1 MLYLLAAIGAICV
14 AVLLWRA
21 FVSNSVEQG
30 ERRPVRPIRPM
41 RPARPARR
49 APIAPDD
56 DPDFLRKLGERKP
69 PADPDGK
76 QPPA

>member
-21 FVSNSVEQG
+21 FVSNPTEVS
-30 ERRPVRPIRPM
+30 ERRPTTRPTRPGGRPS
-41 RPARPARR
+41 RPAPM
-49 APIAPDD
+49 APDD

-69 PADPDGK
+69 PADPEGK

>member
-21 FVSNSVEQG
+21 FVSNPPQQLSD
-30 ERRPVRPIRPM
+30 RRPTRPGGRPS
-41 RPARPARR
+41 RPAPL
-49 APIAPDD
+49 APDD

-76 QPPA
+76 GKQPPL